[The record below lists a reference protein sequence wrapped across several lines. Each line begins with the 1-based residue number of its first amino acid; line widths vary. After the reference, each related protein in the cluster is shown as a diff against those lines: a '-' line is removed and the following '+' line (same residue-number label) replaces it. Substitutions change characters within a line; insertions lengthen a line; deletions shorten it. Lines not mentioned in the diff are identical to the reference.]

1 MIIVYIFILSQQ
13 LYRSLVPVDHRQALT
28 VAAKDKEAILLKVP
42 TTGVWMNGGAP
53 KRYEHT
59 LW

>member
-1 MIIVYIFILSQQ
+1 
-13 LYRSLVPVDHRQALT
+13 
-28 VAAKDKEAILLKVP
+28 LLKVP